1 MKRLIIDT
9 DPGVDDAHAILL
21 ALAHPDVQVEAITT
35 VNGNVSLDLTT
46 ANALKIL
53 DAAGKDVQVYRGCD
67 RPLISRPTTAAHVHG
82 EDGLGDCDLP
92 ASKKQVQSEHAVH
105 ALIRLANENPG
116 ELTLVAIGPLTNLAV
131 ALSLD
136 PDLPKKFKQLVI
148 MGGAIYS
155 RGNTETVTAEFNIH
169 TDPEAAHMVFSAWP
183 MLTLLSWETT
193 VAYIIPRDALDR
205 FFKLETLRAKFF
217 HDTNQKILGFIK
229 QRLGQDMLF
238 APDGLAMAAAIE
250 PDIVT
255 KAEKRFVSIELHGAN
270 TRGQTVVD
278 WYGSTQKAP
287 NTDIILELDMDRF
300 LQLMENG
307 LR

>member
-1 MKRLIIDT
+1 MKRFIIDT

-21 ALAHPDVQVEAITT
+21 ALAHPGVQVEAITT
-35 VNGNVSLDLTT
+35 VNGNVDLNLTT

-53 DAAGKDVQVYRGCD
+53 DVAEKDIPVYRGCD
-67 RPLISRPTTAAHVHG
+67 RPLINRPESAAFVHG
-82 EDGLGDCDLP
+82 SDGLGDARIP

-116 ELTLVAIGPLTNLAV
+116 EFTLVAIGPLTNLAV
-131 ALSLD
+131 ALSID
-136 PDLPKKFKQLVI
+136 PDLPKKFKELLI

-169 TDPEAAHMVFSAWP
+169 TDPEAAHIVFSSWP

-193 VAYIIPRDALDR
+193 LAHVFTHEVLER
-205 FFKLETLRAKFF
+205 FHNLGTPRAKFF
-217 HDTNQKILGFIK
+217 HDTNQVILSYIEK
-229 QRLGQDMLF
+229 RMSNDSLF
-238 APDGLAMAAAIE
+238 APDGLAMAVAVE
-250 PDIVT
+250 PEIVT
-255 KAEKRFVSIELHGAN
+255 KSEKKHVSIELHGSR

-278 WYGSTQKAP
+278 WSGRTQQPA
-287 NTDIILELDMDRF
+287 NAEIIFELDQERF
-300 LQLMENG
+300 IQLMENG

>member
-1 MKRLIIDT
+1 
-9 DPGVDDAHAILL
+9 
-21 ALAHPDVQVEAITT
+21 
-35 VNGNVSLDLTT
+35 
-46 ANALKIL
+46 
-53 DAAGKDVQVYRGCD
+53 
-67 RPLISRPTTAAHVHG
+67 
-82 EDGLGDCDLP
+82 
-92 ASKKQVQSEHAVH
+92 
-105 ALIRLANENPG
+105 
-116 ELTLVAIGPLTNLAV
+116 
-131 ALSLD
+131 
-136 PDLPKKFKQLVI
+136 

-205 FFKLETLRAKFF
+205 FFKLETPRAKFF
-217 HDTNQKILGFIK
+217 HDTNQKILGFIN

-255 KAEKRFVSIELHGAN
+255 KSEKRFVSIELHGAN